1 METNVQEISINGIL
15 YVPKG
20 SSEEKAICGNWN
32 SGDSEQ
38 REHEQREQEQ
48 REHEQREHEQRGL
61 EQRER
66 GKKRILLTR
75 TISAL

>member
-38 REHEQREQEQ
+38 REQEQ